1 MFELTTLPTETR
13 VPVLGDGSHIALSAT
28 VDSAPSTEVFLPLR
42 PANMTVLVSATTFTT
57 IPVATVEFVDEHFLS
72 HELNALERRPTA
84 AGYVAV
90 AISLLQT
97 RRYQRAVDLL
107 AEGRAMFDD
116 YWVRHFHSIA
126 LGDVGR
132 VSEAEGA
139 LSALASENPSD
150 WRPRHALGSV
160 QLRAGQWAAALATM
174 RDAALLPDAPARVFN
189 DLATS
194 LIALGEV
201 SGAMKAL
208 RRALALDERYTL
220 AHNNMGV
227 CYRALK
233 LRRSDERA
241 VRSFQAA
248 LACDAHCTPA
258 IHNLAECYIGS
269 RDFERVVELL
279 EPHIQTYTW
288 DVHAVERLAWAHFK
302 LGSVRRAM
310 NLLRDA
316 ATRSS
321 TEQVALWN
329 NLGIISRA
337 GGHVREAEAAFR
349 LALET
354 KTDRIDVHMNYA
366 LLLRS
371 GRRWAE
377 VCGALPEK
385 IALAHPSAA
394 TLRATALAYSGVPE
408 RGAELLIAALDQFP
422 RNPELTVAL
431 GHFLCSY
438 LDAPD
443 QAIEVLQRVDH
454 GLTSH
459 PMVANNLAYA
469 LIKAARLSEARST
482 LAAHFESLRDN
493 NTPTGICVRATWGL
507 LRIREGAALEGLQVY
522 RELLAVARGELGERL
537 REKLLV
543 EEGRD
548 LLHSGQRDM
557 AIRKLKKAASL
568 HVDREFDAEARAL
581 LRSTEPPN

>member
-1 MFELTTLPTETR
+1 
-13 VPVLGDGSHIALSAT
+13 
-28 VDSAPSTEVFLPLR
+28 
-42 PANMTVLVSATTFTT
+42 VSA
-57 IPVATVEFVDEHFLS
+57 S
-72 HELNALERRPTA
+72 
-84 AGYVAV
+84 
-90 AISLLQT
+90 
-97 RRYQRAVDLL
+97 
-107 AEGRAMFDD
+107 
-116 YWVRHFHSIA
+116 
-126 LGDVGR
+126 
-132 VSEAEGA
+132 
-139 LSALASENPSD
+139 
-150 WRPRHALGSV
+150 PR
-160 QLRAGQWAAALATM
+160 
-174 RDAALLPDAPARVFN
+174 
-189 DLATS
+189 
-194 LIALGEV
+194 
-201 SGAMKAL
+201 
-208 RRALALDERYTL
+208 
-220 AHNNMGV
+220 
-227 CYRALK
+227 
-233 LRRSDERA
+233 
-241 VRSFQAA
+241 
-248 LACDAHCTPA
+248 
-258 IHNLAECYIGS
+258 
-269 RDFERVVELL
+269 
-279 EPHIQTYTW
+279 
-288 DVHAVERLAWAHFK
+288 
-302 LGSVRRAM
+302 
-310 NLLRDA
+310 
-316 ATRSS
+316 
-321 TEQVALWN
+321 
-329 NLGIISRA
+329 
-337 GGHVREAEAAFR
+337 
-349 LALET
+349 
-354 KTDRIDVHMNYA
+354 
-366 LLLRS
+366 
-371 GRRWAE
+371 
-377 VCGALPEK
+377 LPEK